1 MAREEI
7 ILRLGMIEQEMNKLQ
22 EHLQLIEQNI
32 LELQNLQMS
41 LQELKDSK
49 EKQMLA
55 NLGKNIFIETEV
67 QNKNLF
73 VDVGNKT
80 FVKKNIPET
89 IKIIEEQISKLMQAK
104 NHVLGKMQ
112 ETQQQAQSIIAE
124 AEKSES
130 EKTKKKINFS

>member
-130 EKTKKKINFS
+130 EKTKKED

>member
-130 EKTKKKINFS
+130 GKTKK